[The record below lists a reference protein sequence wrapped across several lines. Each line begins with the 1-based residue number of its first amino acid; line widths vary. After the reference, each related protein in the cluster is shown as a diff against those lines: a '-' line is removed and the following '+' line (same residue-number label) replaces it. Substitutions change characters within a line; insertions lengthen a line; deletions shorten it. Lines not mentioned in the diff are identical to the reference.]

1 MMRQL
6 ITTELRLLYR
16 RKQELVNPLLFFVLV
31 CSLFPL
37 AVSPEAEMLEQ
48 IAPGIL
54 WVAATLASM
63 LSLDMLFR
71 HDYDDGSL
79 EQLTFSD
86 RPLYLLV
93 LVKIACYWLMTG
105 LPLVLISPLLGLM
118 LFLPYEAMPEMIL
131 SLLLGTPVLAMLG
144 SVGAALT
151 VSLRKGG
158 VIVALL
164 VLPLFMPVI
173 IFGSSAVVA
182 AAQGLPATGQL
193 LWLAAFAVA
202 GVCLAPLATATAVR
216 IAVSC
221 E

>member
-1 MMRQL
+1 MKEL
-6 ITTELRLLYR
+6 VITELKLLYR

-37 AVSPEAEMLEQ
+37 AVSPQQEVLGL

-54 WVAATLASM
+54 WVAASLASM
-63 LSLDMLFR
+63 LSLDLLFR

-79 EQLTFSD
+79 EQLTFGD
-86 RPLYLLV
+86 QPLYLLM
-93 LVKIACYWLMTG
+93 LVKIVCYWLMTG

-118 LFLPYEAMPEMIL
+118 LFLPYEAMPAMTV

-182 AAQGLPATGQL
+182 AAQGLPAAGQL

-202 GVCLAPLATATAVR
+202 GICLAPLATASAVR

-221 E
+221 D

>member
-1 MMRQL
+1 MKEL
-6 ITTELRLLYR
+6 VFTELRLLYR

-37 AVSPEAEMLEQ
+37 AVSPEPETLER

-71 HDYDDGSL
+71 HDFDDGSL
-79 EQLTFSD
+79 EQLTFGD
-86 RPLYLLV
+86 QPLYQLMLI
-93 LVKIACYWLMTG
+93 KIVCYWLMSG
-105 LPLVLISPLLGLM
+105 LPLILISPLLGLM
-118 LFLPYEAMPEMIL
+118 LFLPYEAMPVMVM
-131 SLLLGTPVLAMLG
+131 SLLLGTPILAMLG

-151 VSLRKGG
+151 VSLRRGG

-182 AAQGLPATGQL
+182 SAQGLPAAGQL

-202 GVCLAPLATATAVR
+202 GICLAPLATATAVR
-216 IAVSC
+216 IAVAC
-221 E
+221 D

>member
-1 MMRQL
+1 MKEL
-6 ITTELRLLYR
+6 IFTELKLLYR

-37 AVSPEAEMLEQ
+37 AVSPEPETLER

-79 EQLTFSD
+79 EQLTFGD
-86 RPLYLLV
+86 QPLYMLM
-93 LVKIACYWLMTG
+93 LVKIACYWLMSG

-118 LFLPYEAMPEMIL
+118 LFLPSDAMPIMVL
-131 SLLLGTPVLAMLG
+131 SLLLGTPILAMLG
-144 SVGAALT
+144 SIGAALT
-151 VSLRKGG
+151 VSLRRGG

-193 LWLAAFAVA
+193 LWLAALAVA
-202 GVCLAPLATATAVR
+202 GVCLAPLATAIAVR
-216 IAVSC
+216 IAVAC
-221 E
+221 D

>member
-1 MMRQL
+1 MKEL
-6 ITTELRLLYR
+6 VTTELKLLYR

-37 AVSPEAEMLEQ
+37 AVSPQAERLDL
-48 IAPGIL
+48 IAPGVL

-79 EQLTFSD
+79 EQLAFGD
-86 RPLYLLV
+86 QPLYLLM
-93 LVKIACYWLMTG
+93 LIKIVCYWLMSG

-118 LFLPYEAMPEMIL
+118 LFLPYEAMPTMLI

-182 AAQGLPATGQL
+182 ASQGLPATGQL
-193 LWLAAFAVA
+193 LWLA
-202 GVCLAPLATATAVR
+202 
-216 IAVSC
+216 
-221 E
+221 